1 MSTGD
6 QLVEA
11 GGHLLLGGTLAAVLA
26 PSGVV
31 RVRIIEEILEEI
43 VDLCNNHL
51 EM

>member
-6 QLVEA
+6 QLLEA
-11 GGHLLLGGTLAAVLA
+11 RGHLLLAGNVSAVLA

-31 RVRIIEEILEEI
+31 RVRIVEEILEEI